1 MVPGRF
7 TWIEAPHDDGVQPQL
22 EFFFR
27 GCHLRL
33 QGARAVLES
42 EVPVSFRLVT
52 LQAVPMRASALLL
65 IAAARH
71 CGAMQLRPAMLRPC
85 VACAPQPRMML
96 DVSSEAA
103 VASSTAAVWYSAGLF
118 VSPWDDGGV
127 LAFSRVARDA
137 ILLYAYGHV
146 PIVLYLLWF
155 QAKNGSLQNAWQFGL
170 NKPRGAASGGSN
182 RRMSPPR
189 MMATKKD
196 EPEGFISEQGS
207 AAQYITWTIALGIWA
222 AIFYGIAQ
230 HAAAQ

>member
-1 MVPGRF
+1 
-7 TWIEAPHDDGVQPQL
+7 
-22 EFFFR
+22 
-27 GCHLRL
+27 
-33 QGARAVLES
+33 
-42 EVPVSFRLVT
+42 
-52 LQAVPMRASALLL
+52 MRALALVL

-71 CGAMQLRPAMLRPC
+71 CGAMQLQLRPAMLRPC

-96 DVSSEAA
+96 DGSSEAAA

-127 LAFSRVARDA
+127 LSFSRVARDA

-170 NKPRGAASGGSN
+170 NKPRGAASGGTN
-182 RRMSPPR
+182 RRTPPPR
-189 MMATKKD
+189 MMAAKKD

-207 AAQYITWTIALGIWA
+207 AAQYVTWTVALSIWA
-222 AIFYGIAQ
+222 LIFYGIAQ

>member
-1 MVPGRF
+1 MASSHSSSSSSAAAIFASVGSGR
-7 TWIEAPHDDGVQPQL
+7 AAS
-22 EFFFR
+22 
-27 GCHLRL
+27 
-33 QGARAVLES
+33 GALRAVLAAGS
-42 EVPVSFRLVT
+42 PLSDAGM
-52 LQAVPMRASALLL
+52 AVLL

-71 CGAMQLRPAMLRPC
+71 CGAMQLQLRPAILRPC

-96 DVSSEAA
+96 DGSSEAAA

-127 LAFSRVARDA
+127 LSFSRVARDA

-170 NKPRGAASGGSN
+170 NKPRAAASGGSN
-182 RRMSPPR
+182 RRTPPPR
-189 MMATKKD
+189 MMAAKKD

-207 AAQYITWTIALGIWA
+207 AAQYITWTVALSIWA
-222 AIFYGIAQ
+222 LIFYGIAQ